1 MIRLLCF
8 LILFSTGLSLRA
20 DDGYRLWLKFDL
32 IKNASVR
39 AQYLPFAQYISYNS
53 SDPVA
58 QTAAQELQSGLQG
71 LLGKSI
77 RLQNTASTAT
87 GGINLELN
95 NSPQANLSQEGF
107 TISLQAN
114 RIKINANTPS
124 GLLYGAFELL
134 RKAQTATPVAK
145 LPGSSTPKVQ
155 LRMLNHW
162 DNTNGSI
169 ERGYAGASLWKWYEL
184 PENIDPRYRD
194 YARANASIGINA
206 VAVNNVNASA
216 RFMTREYLLKVKALA
231 DVFKP
236 YGIKVFLSVNF
247 AAPRVLGRL
256 KSSDPLEPEV
266 RQWWTNKA
274 KEIYSIIPEFGGFLV
289 KANSE
294 GEPGPQDYNRTHADG
309 ANMLAEAVAP
319 YKGIVIWRAFVYK
332 ADPKGDRFKAAYEEF
347 KPFDGN
353 FLSNVVVQVKNGPI
367 DFQPREPFSP
377 LFGAMPKTPLAMEF
391 QITQEYLGFSTNLVY
406 LAPLFKECLD
416 ADTHAQGAG
425 STVAKVI
432 DGSLHQYPL
441 TVMAGVAN
449 TGSDRNWCGHLM
461 SQANWYA
468 FGRLAWDHQLSSAA
482 IADEWIKMSLTQDAA
497 AVSTITKIM
506 ERSREVYVD
515 FTTPLGLHH
524 IMGQGI
530 HFGPE
535 PWLERSAR
543 PDWTSIY
550 YHRADSIGL
559 GFDRGP
565 KGSNALS
572 LYHPTTAKVWS
583 DPETCPLPYLL
594 WFHHV
599 AWNKKLSTG
608 RSLWDELCTRY
619 YTGTEAVATLQKEWA
634 ALKGKMDAEIHADV
648 AGRLAAQYREAQ
660 WWRDACV
667 LYFQQYSKM
676 PIPAPFKAPERSLD
690 EVKELVRIYQ
700 FR

>member
-1 MIRLLCF
+1 MIRLFCF
-8 LILFSTGLSLRA
+8 ITLFSSAFSLRA

-32 IKNASVR
+32 IKNATVR
-39 AQYLPFAQYISYNS
+39 TQYLPYAQYISYNTA
-53 SDPVA
+53 DPVA
-58 QTAAQELQSGLQG
+58 KTAAQELQTALQG

-95 NSPQANLSQEGF
+95 SSPQANLGQEGF
-107 TISLQAN
+107 TISLQTN
-114 RIKINANTPS
+114 RIKISANTPS
-124 GLLYGAFELL
+124 GLLYGVFELL
-134 RKAQTATPVAK
+134 RKIQTATPISK
-145 LPGSSTPKVQ
+145 LTGSSVPKVQ

-206 VAVNNVNASA
+206 VVVNNVNASA
-216 RFMTREYLLKVKALA
+216 RFLTREYLLKVKALS

-247 AAPRVLGRL
+247 AAPRILGRL
-256 KSSDPLEPEV
+256 KSSDPLDPEV

-274 KEIYSIIPEFGGFLV
+274 KEIYSIMPDFGGFLV

-347 KPFDGN
+347 KPFDGQ
-353 FLSNVVVQVKNGPI
+353 FLPNVVIQVKNGPI

-377 LFGAMPKTPLAMEF
+377 LFGSMPKTPLAMEF

-406 LAPLFKECLD
+406 LAPLFKECLET
-416 ADTHAQGAG
+416 DTHAQGAG

-449 TGSDRNWCGHLM
+449 TGSDRNWSGHLM

-482 IADEWIKMSLTQDAA
+482 IAEEWIKMSLTQDAA
-497 AVSTITKIM
+497 AVGTISKIM

-572 LYHPTTAKVWS
+572 QYHPATAKVWS

-594 WFHHV
+594 WFHHIP
-599 AWNKKLSTG
+599 WNKKLSTG

-619 YTGTEAVATLQKEWA
+619 YTGVDAVAAMQKEWA

-648 AGRLAAQYREAQ
+648 AGRLAVQYREAQ

-676 PIPAPFKAPERSLD
+676 PIPAPFKAPERSL
-690 EVKELVRIYQ
+690 EEIKELVRIYQ
-700 FR
+700 LR